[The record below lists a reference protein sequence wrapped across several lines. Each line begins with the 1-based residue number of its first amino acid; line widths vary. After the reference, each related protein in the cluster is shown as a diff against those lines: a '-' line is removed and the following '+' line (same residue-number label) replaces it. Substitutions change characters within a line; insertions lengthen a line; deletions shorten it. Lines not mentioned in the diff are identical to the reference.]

1 MATATFIIWQQQQP
15 KLPSCSYSCHTPV
28 GHRTFLLQQ
37 RSVRRSSDS
46 SKDMNRIAANSLL
59 GEVTPVELSL
69 NKVLIKCQMI
79 SKAESGS

>member
-1 MATATFIIWQQQQP
+1 
-15 KLPSCSYSCHTPV
+15 V

-69 NKVLIKCQMI
+69 NKVLIKHNLPLHFN
-79 SKAESGS
+79 

>member
-1 MATATFIIWQQQQP
+1 
-15 KLPSCSYSCHTPV
+15 V

-37 RSVRRSSDS
+37 RRSSDR

-59 GEVTPVELSL
+59 GEVINPVELSL